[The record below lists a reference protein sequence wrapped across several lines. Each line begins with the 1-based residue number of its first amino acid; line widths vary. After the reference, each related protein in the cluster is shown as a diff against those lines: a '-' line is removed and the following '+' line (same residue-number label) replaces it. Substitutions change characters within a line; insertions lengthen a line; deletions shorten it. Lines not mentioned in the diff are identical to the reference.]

1 MSKRNLVPQA
11 ATPIPGDILSLFGD
25 PPVLSTEDRKIYSDL
40 FCRVAQAVKPKNMI
54 EWIWIKDI
62 VDLSWDIRRLRRY
75 KAQLIEIERRSR
87 LDVIELDEETAK
99 LTPEQRPRPFPQLF
113 PPSSPSKVYKQHQE
127 RKKTELHAERGS
139 VMAFLAVIPNY
150 ERIDR
155 LLVSAELRRNAVL
168 RDIQFYRESL
178 AHLLRDSTDKI
189 IDAEYEEAPVAAEQL
204 DLKLAD

>member
-11 ATPIPGDILSLFGD
+11 ATPIPGDIFSLFGD
-25 PPVLSTEDRKIYSDL
+25 PPVLSTENRKIYSDL
-40 FCRVAQAVKPKNMI
+40 LCKVAQAVKPKNII
-54 EWIWIKDI
+54 EWMWIKDI
-62 VDLSWDIRRLRRY
+62 VDLSWEIRRLRRY

-87 LDVIELDEETAK
+87 LDVIEINEETAT
-99 LTPEQRPRPFPQLF
+99 LPPEQTSP
-113 PPSSPSKVYKQHQE
+113 PSKVYKQHQT

-139 VMAFLAVIPNY
+139 AMAFLAVIPNY

-155 LLVSAELRRNAVL
+155 LLVSAELRRNAAL

-178 AHLLRDSTDKI
+178 AHLLRDASDKI
-189 IDAEYEEAPVAAEQL
+189 IDAEYEETPAAAEQF